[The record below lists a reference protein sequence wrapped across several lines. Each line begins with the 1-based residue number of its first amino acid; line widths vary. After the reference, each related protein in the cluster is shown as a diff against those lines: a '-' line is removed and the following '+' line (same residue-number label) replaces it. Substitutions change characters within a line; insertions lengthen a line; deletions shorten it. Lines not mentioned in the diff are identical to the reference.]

1 MSALMRPIKIMWA
14 KEAPV
19 NVLDKAPPLSV
30 RPLAKTL
37 STLES
42 NVLSTSHE
50 KVRKDKHSHTP
61 KTTSANR
68 QSNATTKA
76 EKIALVSTPRRVI
89 PLKQSSV
96 SLEEG
101 GTSSGGDEEVS
112 RQSSV
117 SSIATES
124 LGSAAA
130 DETNSSSSD
139 KRTQHKS
146 GSEEDGHHEKIAFSA
161 PVSLVKL
168 KLPKPGSATAKA
180 TKKFLES
187 EKNEKP
193 KKTIAKERPAAYSVV
208 STQNTKVF

>member
-30 RPLAKTL
+30 RPLAKTP

-42 NVLSTSHE
+42 NVISTSHE
-50 KVRKDKHSHTP
+50 KVKHSHTT

-76 EKIALVSTPRRVI
+76 EKIAKVSTPRRVI

-146 GSEEDGHHEKIAFSA
+146 GSEEDGHHEKIAVSA

-193 KKTIAKERPAAYSVV
+193 KKTIAKERPATYSVV